1 MKAKKLLALGL
12 LSAMAVTTLSTTG
25 VSAAE
30 KAMEG
35 TGATNVE
42 YTPGRSSG
50 GDEDGNVSTWTIDYP
65 VKITLS
71 DATVDA
77 ESGKEIVFKA
87 LNTSDGGAYQGG
99 ATITATLADH
109 LDKTNDKQSIK
120 MKDAQNQAQ
129 ANVTMQLSDESSAVV
144 AADGT
149 GEFASLSKNV
159 ADYTLKAYL
168 SENSGAENKQTY
180 KTKLTWV
187 FKSVAY

>member
-30 KAMEG
+30 NAMKG

-50 GDEDGNVSTWTIDYP
+50 GDGDGNVSTWTIDYP

-87 LNTSDGGAYQGG
+87 LKTSDGTVYQGD
-99 ATITATLADH
+99 ATITVTLANH
-109 LDKTNDKQSIK
+109 LDKTTDNQSIK
-120 MKDAQNQAQ
+120 MKDDLNQAQ
-129 ANVTMQLSDESSAVV
+129 ANVTMQLSDKSRGVV
-144 AADGT
+144 KADGS
-149 GEFASLSKNV
+149 GKFASLTKDA

-168 SENSGAENKQTY
+168 SDNSGAENKQTY

-187 FKSVAY
+187 FESVAY